1 MCKVEKVGKEPLND
15 LQSIVEKKKLEWKD
29 VAFMGKTTVFLFVNI
44 LIGRNWKHVE
54 ATALKS
60 SVFNIYVKVFCCLI
74 QIWIVSGNKLT
85 IKDVWL
91 FVFVQ
96 PISAACLSKLL

>member
-1 MCKVEKVGKEPLND
+1 MTTEKDPIDPALLQKLEDRMMCKVEKVGKEPLND

-29 VAFMGKTTVFLFVNI
+29 VAFMGKTTVFLFVNS

-60 SVFNIYVKVFCCLI
+60 GVFNIYVKVFCCFN
-74 QIWIVSGNKLT
+74 QI
-85 IKDVWL
+85 
-91 FVFVQ
+91 
-96 PISAACLSKLL
+96 

>member
-1 MCKVEKVGKEPLND
+1 MTTEKDSIDPALLQKLEDRIMCKVEKVGKELLND

-29 VAFMGKTTVFLFVNI
+29 VAFMGKTVFLFVNS

-60 SVFNIYVKVFCCLI
+60 GVFNIYVKV
-74 QIWIVSGNKLT
+74 
-85 IKDVWL
+85 L
-91 FVFVQ
+91 F
-96 PISAACLSKLL
+96 